1 MWIYLNDRFVRKE
14 DAVVSVFD
22 HGLLYGDGVY
32 ETLRS
37 YGGLIFMLQ
46 EHVARLRRSAQLIGL
61 DLPLGDKDW
70 PALLRE
76 ALHRNT
82 LDDAY
87 LRITV
92 SRGAGEIGLDPALCK
107 EPTTIVMALP
117 LKPYSRAL
125 YDEGVHLARVQIRRN
140 LAAALPPKIK
150 SLNFLNN
157 ILAKREALQA
167 GAFDGIMLNAE
178 GDLTECTASNLFF
191 VQQGCLCTPSVECGI
206 LDGIT
211 RNVVLQL
218 AREHEV
224 PTQEGRYRAEALS
237 QAEECFVTNTTLE
250 IMPVSAVDHQ
260 PIGSGHPGPL
270 TMKLRN
276 LLHSN
281 LGKFLE

>member
-37 YGGLIFMLQ
+37 YGGQIFMLQ
-46 EHVARLRRSAQLIGL
+46 EHLARLRRSAELIGL

-70 PALLRE
+70 PAVLRE
-76 ALHRNT
+76 ALRRNT

-107 EPTTIVMALP
+107 EPTMIVMALP
-117 LKPYSRAL
+117 LKTYPRSVYE
-125 YDEGVHLARVQIRRN
+125 EGVTLALVQVRRN

-167 GAFDGIMLNAE
+167 GAFDGVMLNAE
-178 GDLTECTASNLFF
+178 GELTECTASNLFF
-191 VQQGCLCTPSVECGI
+191 VQQGCLCTPSVGCGI

-224 PTQEGRYRAEALS
+224 ATQEGRYPAEALY

-250 IMPVSAVDHQ
+250 IMPVSTVDHQ
-260 PIGSGHPGPL
+260 SIGSGRPGPL

-276 LLHSN
+276 LFHSN